1 MESHPV
7 LHHSLT
13 DDTQLQKSA
22 SLQQVDWLIRYA
34 QERVHD
40 VKLWMTHNKLKIN
53 DDKTEAL
60 IISAPKILNSIPL
73 PDSLVVGTT
82 TVGLSQWGNCLGVML
97 HMYLTMTAHVINL
110 IRIANFELH
119 RINSIG
125 YYRSVQACKILVSAF
140 VLSRLDCCNSYLAGC
155 RQVHQKSSKGSK

>member
-7 LHHSLT
+7 LHHSLA

-60 IISAPKILNSIPL
+60 IISAPRILNSIPL